1 VRDHG
6 PVTQSFPTTAVVLAG
21 GASRRMGTDKR
32 LVDVDG
38 SPMLQRVIDALVDG
52 TEILVVTDPARPL
65 PRDRFTDPRIRHVAD
80 IRPGEGPLAGL
91 EAGLTAAR
99 ADTVLVVAADMPWL
113 EPAILRLLVAR
124 LAAAPGTDL
133 ACLVTDRGPQPV
145 PMACRRA
152 PTLARVT
159 RLLDS
164 GERRLRAILDHHAVT
179 MIEELDWRPADRSG
193 RSLRDVDTPAD
204 LVGTR

>member
-1 VRDHG
+1 MT
-6 PVTQSFPTTAVVLAG
+6 VTHRTPIIVLAG

-32 LVDVDG
+32 LVDIDG
-38 SPMLQRVIDALVDG
+38 SPMLQRVIDGLVDAE
-52 TEILVVTDPARPL
+52 EILVVIDPARPL
-65 PRDRFTDPRIRHVAD
+65 PQDSSADRRVRQIAD
-80 IRPGEGPLAGL
+80 LRPGEGPLAGL

-99 ADTVLVVAADMPWL
+99 AATVLVVAADMPWL

-133 ACLVTDRGPQPV
+133 ACLIADRGPQPLPV
-145 PMACRRA
+145 ACRRA
-152 PTLARVT
+152 PTLSRVT
-159 RLLDS
+159 RLLES
-164 GERRLRAILDHHAVT
+164 GERRLRALLDEHLTT

-204 LVGTR
+204 LVRMR